1 MARIKASTLRDFA
14 EPETSD
20 EESSHGSQREDSII
34 RDFLAPSGWGREASA
49 AAKAAFLPDVAPVKE
64 GNGRGRGA
72 TLIDAFRVNPSRAC
86 GGDFLSLKAPK
97 ARKESGKFP
106 SSVELFK
113 GTRATLIAGI
123 SAMNGNREKRKAFPL
138 AIVHTDGE
146 TFAPNLIEWC
156 ILDLGVI
163 VNPEKIVNGEDWD
176 TWVDVPVK
184 PWNDRARGAGGS
196 PASVWVSFLRRER
209 AGVSKKGVVL
219 YSFTPDPLGEYVSLN
234 TTVSKRSGH
243 RFIAGSPEDFARD
256 VDAATVLR

>member
-1 MARIKASTLRDFA
+1 MARIKATILRDFVT
-14 EPETSD
+14 PEESD

-34 RDFLAPSGWGREASA
+34 REFLPGWGREASA
-49 AAKAAFLPDVAPVKE
+49 AAKQAFLPDVAAVKE

-72 TLIDAFRVNPSRAC
+72 TLIDAFRVNPSRSC

-97 ARKESGKFP
+97 ARESTGKFP

-123 SAMNGNREKRKAFPL
+123 SAINGNRESRKAFPL
-138 AIVHTDGE
+138 AIVHTEGE
-146 TFAPNLIEWC
+146 VFAPELIEWC
-156 ILDLGVI
+156 ILDLGAV
-163 VNPEKIVNGEDWD
+163 VNPAKIVNGEGWD

-196 PASVWVSFLRRER
+196 PASCWVSFLRRDR
-209 AGVSKKGVVL
+209 AGVSKKGVQL
-219 YSFTPDPLGEYVSLN
+219 YSFTPDPEGDYVTLN
-234 TTVSKRSGH
+234 TSVSKRSGH
-243 RFIAGSPEDFARD
+243 RFIAGSVADFAAD